1 MKFTSLENLQYFL
14 SKLSYVSKESEVLNS
29 IITSYL
35 NDFKR
40 DVVQIV
46 STLPNPGETGVLY
59 LVPQGD
65 NRFIEYYY
73 NNNEYIQVGSSVF
86 DFTADAQL
94 SNASKNPVQN
104 KVISNALDTKLNAS
118 QLVNALNNTS
128 SETPQSQ
135 VIYNLLN
142 DKTSSDDFLKIS
154 NSDINFLFD
163 ILLEEGKLACST
175 NTTWIVGDDGNLYGC
190 GDNSMGQQGSG
201 DTTDVLTFT
210 KRAENVKS
218 VQITSGATFYLTNDD
233 KLYGVGYFGNQ
244 GTGSLIDTTTF
255 SLKMSNVK
263 EYVIRSGGGL
273 FVLTK
278 SGDFYGASTFFG
290 KNDPNDRNSAGTYSN
305 SLVLRKRA
313 ENVKSFSRSDSTHT
327 IWYIDNDNNLYGCGY
342 NDYSQQGFEKGKTN
356 FVSSFEKRAENVKTV
371 IANDEYTLYL
381 DFNGNLYGCGNNSSG
396 QLGSLSA
403 EYGFIKRAENV
414 KEVQSAYNSTWYLTE
429 NGDLYGAG
437 ANSSGQQG
445 SGDTSNVS
453 VFTKRAENVKR
464 FKVAKY
470 STWYLTEDDE
480 LYGCGYNSGNQG
492 SGDTAYVK
500 TFTKRAENVRD
511 FKCTQYST
519 WYLTKNG
526 ELYGCGYN
534 EYGQQGSG
542 DTSKVLTFTKR
553 AENVENFDI
562 SENTTSYLS
571 GGKLYCA
578 GRNNNGQLGTDDTT
592 NRTTFT
598 KTTY

>member
-14 SKLSYVSKESEVLNS
+14 SKLSYISKDSGILNS

-46 STLPNPGETGVLY
+46 STLPNPGETGILY

-86 DFTADAQL
+86 DSAVDAQL

-118 QLVNALNNTS
+118 QLVNAFNNLST
-128 SETPQSQ
+128 ETPQSQ

-163 ILLEEGKLACST
+163 ILLEEGKLACSS
-175 NTTWIVGDDGNLYGC
+175 NTTWIVDDDGNLYGC

-201 DTTDVLTFT
+201 DNVKVLTFT
-210 KRAENVKS
+210 KRAENVKN
-218 VQITSGATFYLTNDD
+218 VQITSGTTFYLTNDD
-233 KLYGVGYFGNQ
+233 SLYGVGYFGNQ
-244 GTGSLIDTTTF
+244 GTGSMIDTTTF

-263 EYVIRSGGGL
+263 EYTIGEGGGL
-273 FVLTK
+273 YILTK
-278 SGDFYGASTFFG
+278 SGDYYAASTSFG
-290 KNDPNDRNSAGTYSN
+290 GNNSNDTGTYSDGI
-305 SLVLRKRA
+305 VLRKRA
-313 ENVKSFSRSDSTHT
+313 ENVKTYFNGFTN
-327 IWYIDNDNNLYGCGY
+327 WYIDNNNDLYGRGN
-342 NDYSQQGFEKGKTN
+342 NDYNQQGFKKGNKNNVEN
-356 FVSSFEKRAENVKTV
+356 FTKRAENVKK
-371 IANDEYTLYL
+371 IIHAGIYYTLYL
-381 DFNGNLYGCGNNSSG
+381 DFNGNLFGCGRNNQG
-396 QLGSLSA
+396 QLGLSSA

-414 KEVQSAYNSTWYLTE
+414 KDAQVANGNSTWYLSE
-429 NGDLYGAG
+429 NGDLYGTG
-437 ANSSGQQG
+437 DNYHGQQG
-445 SGDTSNVS
+445 SGDTSDVL

-464 FKVAKY
+464 FKAASY

-480 LYGCGYNSGNQG
+480 LYGCGIGSSGQQG
-492 SGDTAYVK
+492 SGDTSDVLV
-500 TFTKRAENVRD
+500 FTKRAENVRD
-511 FKCTQYST
+511 FKCTASET

-526 ELYGCGYN
+526 DLYGTGDN
-534 EYGQQGSG
+534 SFGEQGSG
-542 DTSKVLTFTKR
+542 DTSDVLTFTKR
-553 AENVENFDI
+553 AENVDNFVI
-562 SENTTSYLS
+562 SGSTTFYQS
-571 GGKLYCA
+571 GGKLYCV
-578 GRNNNGQLGTDDTT
+578 GKNDKGQLGKGDTT
-592 NRTTFT
+592 DRTTFT